1 MFQYGKIFA
10 LFILLIAWGSG
21 DFVEV
26 TTENL
31 HDESIT
37 QTLDDNQ
44 ITAITQAQQN
54 DDPIIALTGWLAEI
68 SLNLVNSST
77 CNHTIKDFEQQIRD
91 KLDSAISGVDE
102 SKYKS
107 FFENTFNAK
116 DNYELACITS
126 KTLARE
132 MISRI
137 EKLERYLKK
146 SEGQGDKSAGLTITK
161 ISFGHMVKNSL
172 KMLLEIQKSQ
182 TTAKDQIDTIIQL
195 NGTMMETLK
204 ELRET
209 GPPVDIQL
217 EKENLNSFTSF
228 AYIHPQVV
236 VAGKYRVDV
245 EEQITLL
252 NNEVEKISEKKT
264 KNQEMLDSLNTQIQ
278 YIQSGKEKLEKDSSE
293 NTLERWTPAKQ
304 ILEQI
309 RENCEKF
316 LS

>member
-21 DFVEV
+21 DMVEV

-31 HDESIT
+31 HDESTT
-37 QTLDDNQ
+37 QPLDDDQ

-77 CNHTIKDFEQQIRD
+77 CSHTIKDFEQQIRD

-116 DNYELACITS
+116 DNYEVACIAS

-137 EKLERYLKK
+137 QKLERYLKK

-182 TTAKDQIDTIIQL
+182 KTAKDQIDKIIQL

-217 EKENLNSFTSF
+217 EKENLDSFTSF
-228 AYIHPQVV
+228 AYIHPEVV
-236 VAGKYRVDV
+236 VASKYRVDV
-245 EEQITLL
+245 DEQITLL
-252 NNEVEKISEKKT
+252 NNEVEKISEKET
-264 KNQEMLDSLNTQIQ
+264 KNQEMLDSLNIQIQ
-278 YIQSGKEKLEKDSSE
+278 SIQSGKEKLEKDSSE
-293 NTLERWTPAKQ
+293 NTLERWTPAKE

>member
-21 DFVEV
+21 DLVEV

-31 HDESIT
+31 HDESTT

-77 CNHTIKDFEQQIRD
+77 CSHTIKDFEQQIRD

-116 DNYELACITS
+116 DNYEVACIAS

-137 EKLERYLKK
+137 EKLERYLRK

-182 TTAKDQIDTIIQL
+182 KTAKDQIDKIIQL

-217 EKENLNSFTSF
+217 EKENLDSFTSF

-236 VAGKYRVDV
+236 VASKYRVDV
-245 EEQITLL
+245 DEQITLL
-252 NNEVEKISEKKT
+252 NNEVEKISEKET
-264 KNQEMLDSLNTQIQ
+264 KNQEMLDSLNIQIQ
-278 YIQSGKEKLEKDSSE
+278 SIQSGKEKLEKDSSE
-293 NTLERWTPAKQ
+293 NTLERWTPAKE

>member
-21 DFVEV
+21 DMVEV

-31 HDESIT
+31 HDESTT
-37 QTLDDNQ
+37 QPLDDDQ

-54 DDPIIALTGWLAEI
+54 DDPIIALTGWLAQL
-68 SLNLVNSST
+68 SSNLVTTST

-137 EKLERYLKK
+137 QKLERYLKK

-161 ISFGHMVKNSL
+161 ISFGHMVKNTL

-182 TTAKDQIDTIIQL
+182 TTAKDQIDTINQL
-195 NGTMMETLK
+195 YENMIATLK
-204 ELRET
+204 KLKQT

-217 EKENLNSFTSF
+217 EKNNLNSLTSF
-228 AYIHPQVV
+228 FYNHPQVV

-245 EEQITLL
+245 DEQITLL
-252 NNEVEKISEKKT
+252 ENEITKISEKET
-264 KNQEMLDSLNTQIQ
+264 KNQEMLDSLNSQIQ
-278 YIQSGKEKLEKDSSE
+278 SIQSGKEKLEKDSSE